1 MKIIEPTIIL
11 VRPQLPENIG
21 FSARAMQNFGFK
33 KLILVSPREEWPNEK
48 AYDVSA
54 NANKIIE
61 DAKIFTTLS
70 KALKSFNYVIATS
83 SRKRF
88 LQKPHINNFKSFFSK
103 ISFNKKIAI
112 VFGPENSGLTN
123 KDLLLCDFLFSI
135 PVSKKN
141 KSLNLSHSVAVITHR
156 IFEFFNNK
164 EISILKNNIS
174 TKAEFENFMKY
185 LENELDESGFLYP
198 LEKKESMINNIQSM
212 FLRAQL
218 SKTEIN
224 TLRGMI
230 KKLVNKKRR

>member
-1 MKIIEPTIIL
+1 METSL
-11 VRPQLPENIG
+11 N
-21 FSARAMQNFGFK
+21 
-33 KLILVSPREEWPNEK
+33 
-48 AYDVSA
+48 
-54 NANKIIE
+54 
-61 DAKIFTTLS
+61 

-156 IFEFFNNK
+156 IFELFNNK

-185 LENELDESGFLYP
+185 LEKELDESGFLYP